1 MIGDNINS
9 YMLEDLVALTT
20 KETDNLKEKFT

>member
-9 YMLEDLVALTT
+9 YMLEDLVTLTT
-20 KETDNLKEKFT
+20 KETNNLKEKFT

>member
-9 YMLEDLVALTT
+9 DMLEDLMTLTT

>member
-9 YMLEDLVALTT
+9 YMLEDLVTLTT